1 MEKHKSIVH
10 EDENPTE
17 ANGSLVD
24 VVNNSE
30 EEGEWSCIQCPEIL
44 PTKKSM
50 MRHVQLDCKGRKKN
64 SSNSPGKSESTIS
77 GQALANYL
85 VDDDEVAKENLPPN
99 KKAKK
104 EDPAKKDGASWAP
117 QITNVRSTKGQLI
130 SKCLFG
136 VFQIMNENNVT

>member
-10 EDENPTE
+10 EDENHTE
-17 ANGSLVD
+17 ENDSLVD

-64 SSNSPGKSESTIS
+64 SSNSSGTSESTIS

-85 VDDDEVAKENLPPN
+85 VDDEVSKENLPPN

-117 QITNVRSTKGQLI
+117 QITNVRSTKGQ
-130 SKCLFG
+130 
-136 VFQIMNENNVT
+136 

>member
-17 ANGSLVD
+17 ENDSLVD

-64 SSNSPGKSESTIS
+64 SSNSLGTSE
-77 GQALANYL
+77 
-85 VDDDEVAKENLPPN
+85 
-99 KKAKK
+99 
-104 EDPAKKDGASWAP
+104 
-117 QITNVRSTKGQLI
+117 STKGQLI
-130 SKCLFG
+130 SKCPFG
-136 VFQIMNENNVT
+136 VFKSPPKPTKFL